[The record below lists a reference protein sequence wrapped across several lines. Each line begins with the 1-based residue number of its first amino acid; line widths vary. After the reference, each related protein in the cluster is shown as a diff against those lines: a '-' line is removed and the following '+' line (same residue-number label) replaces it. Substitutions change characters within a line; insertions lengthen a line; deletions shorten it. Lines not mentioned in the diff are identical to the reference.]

1 MIREIGLN
9 FSDAEIVK
17 SSNGEDIAIIKE
29 FIEHGYMTSGIM
41 LWIPAK
47 FIGKKTFTLK
57 IEDEFEI
64 PIIL

>member
-1 MIREIGLN
+1 MIKEIGLN
-9 FSDAEIVK
+9 FNDAEIVK
-17 SSNGEDIAIIKE
+17 ASNGEDIAIIKE
-29 FIEHGYMTSGIM
+29 YITHGYMKSLVSIA
-41 LWIPAK
+41 IPAK